1 MDLAAILSLDNTI
14 TIVRTLTWERIS
26 SKSGSELTTNG
37 SNITTLSFSLSGK
50 ILGLGCDDGEI
61 LVFCIESSDCIPS
74 LKANQYKDAPIEYLA
89 WQYGD
94 RLSSYDNTNN
104 INENQSYKIW
114 NHGGINLTARTGMED
129 YAESGYEESSYK
141 APEESFFSGA
151 ENSILISLNSEGI
164 LAGHIFGIFPIFS
177 IDIASLMSST
187 VSILPILCQ
196 SIPTSLGIPIST
208 NNGSIYM
215 LDFNSIIG
223 NRKYFWYEHLS
234 TLYLMISSDLS
245 RLHDMMISNGKKWK
259 DSNKV
264 MIPKLS
270 LLQNCLNGYQMKM
283 DPVQFM
289 YTITHCG
296 LWHPAALTS
305 FSQHWNDQGL
315 TRLRSA
321 IDSTSKAIVKQLYLR
336 GIPIATNTALRCLEL
351 LSVNEQITSI
361 DNIDSIERK
370 NIAKST
376 QNLVRASEL
385 LLYKLD
391 ETLNE
396 AKMTRDAMLL
406 YLQFIKECSIVSNA
420 TDSQQT
426 KKIELTLMSK
436 CRKIF
441 DPRHV
446 RALDKGPQGQA
457 EYVTGTHLYAYL
469 QDAPLSE
476 ALVKARRD
484 ANGFGNFEKPP
495 RQNVSADI
503 QTLFKETDYYSEQA
517 LKSNNDDDDDEN
529 KRLLYDKSIEAFSK
543 RSLIQQI
550 KAVKDVIQECIPL
563 SHNSISSRIDIKKN
577 SNLRNLLISNTIGGI
592 ICSNSMALNKLS
604 ICAQGDECDVT
615 NIVLG
620 VYCISRNNTI
630 DIIVICSSIDSSSSY
645 SACIGQVTDSN
656 ITNIDIYASSLTED
670 VPKVSIVGTID
681 DSNMNADSSCYLFS
695 FSIDNINFTRLS
707 SSTLSFETICNTMR
721 KQNIDINSKNLS
733 LRSVDHIKCCGAR
746 GVIVVCGNDNKK
758 LLVIDMEADDDDDD
772 DNDDGEGDGEG
783 DEEGDDDMNE
793 D

>member
-1 MDLAAILSLDNTI
+1 MDLAAIISIDNSI
-14 TIVRTLTWERIS
+14 IIVRTLTWERIS
-26 SKSGSELTTNG
+26 SKSGSELTSNG
-37 SNITTLSFSLSGK
+37 SNITSLSFSLSGK

-61 LVFCIESSDCIPS
+61 LVFCIETSECISSIKS
-74 LKANQYKDAPIEYLA
+74 NQYKDAPIEYLI
-89 WQYGD
+89 WQCGD
-94 RLSSYDNTNN
+94 RHSSSNTNSN
-104 INENQSYKIW
+104 SSSSNSSITNNNKLSYKIW

-129 YAESGYEESSYK
+129 YAESGYEETSYK

-151 ENSILISLNSEGI
+151 DNSILISLNSNGI
-164 LAGHIFGIFPIFS
+164 VSGYIFGIFPFFS
-177 IDIASLMSST
+177 IDISSLMSS
-187 VSILPILCQ
+187 SISVLPIICQ
-196 SIPTSLGIPIST
+196 SIPISLGIPIST

-215 LDFNSIIG
+215 LDMNNLLC
-223 NRKYFWYEHLS
+223 NRKYYWYEHLS

-259 DSNKV
+259 DANKV

-270 LLQNCLNGYQMKM
+270 LLQNCLNGYQMQM

-336 GIPIATNTALRCLEL
+336 AIPIATNITLRCLEL
-351 LSVNEQITSI
+351 LSVNDHIIS
-361 DNIDSIERK
+361 IDSIDPIDKTHILSSLRH
-370 NIAKST
+370 
-376 QNLVRASEL
+376 LVRSSEL
-385 LLYKLD
+385 LLYKVD

-406 YLQFIKECSIVSNA
+406 YLQFIKECSIVSNN
-420 TDSQQT
+420 TDAQQS
-426 KKIELTLMSK
+426 KRIDLTLLSK

-469 QDAPLSE
+469 QDAPLSD
-476 ALVKARRD
+476 ALVKARSD
-484 ANGFGNFEKPP
+484 TNGFGNFEVPP
-495 RQNVSADI
+495 RQEAAASI
-503 QTLFKETDYYSEQA
+503 KMIFKETDYHSEQV
-517 LKSNNDDDDDEN
+517 LKSDDDNNDNDSD
-529 KRLLYDKSIEAFSK
+529 KRLAYDISMEAFAK

-550 KAVKDVIQECIPL
+550 KVVKDVIQECVPL
-563 SHNSISSRIDIKKN
+563 SHKSFSSKINNNSSLRQLID
-577 SNLRNLLISNTIGGI
+577 SNTKGGI
-592 ICSNSMALNKLS
+592 TCSNTMALSKIR
-604 ICAQGDECDVT
+604 ICAQGNECDVN
-615 NIVLG
+615 NIILS
-620 VYCISRNNTI
+620 VYCISRNNTT
-630 DIIVICSSIDSSSSY
+630 DIIVICSSIDSSSSSY
-645 SACIGQVTDSN
+645 GACIGQVTEST
-656 ITNIDIYASSLTED
+656 ITNIDIYASSLSEEIPT
-670 VPKVSIVGTID
+670 VSIVGTID
-681 DSNMNADSSCYLFS
+681 DSKQNTDSSCYLFS
-695 FSIDNINFTRLS
+695 ISIDNINFSRLS
-707 SSTLSFETICNTMR
+707 SSSFDTISNTMR

-733 LRSVDHIKCCGAR
+733 LRNVDHIKCCGAR

-772 DNDDGEGDGEG
+772 D
-783 DEEGDDDMNE
+783 DDDE
-793 D
+793 DMDEDN